1 MIDNLTLYSDTMGF
15 EKLNKLFPYFPLCI
29 GISLK
34 WKTSL
39 KFLIFIMVTRGRH
52 TKNYMQ
58 LFLLK

>member
-1 MIDNLTLYSDTMGF
+1 MIDNLTLFSDIMAF
-15 EKLNKLFPYFPLCI
+15 EKLNKLCPYFPLCI

-34 WKTSL
+34 LKTSL
-39 KFLIFIMVTRGRH
+39 KFLIFIMATGGRH